1 MKRQHRSVK
10 TGAPVGRGARRR
22 VSTGCGRKPGRA
34 PRGRQTGSTH
44 IGNEKLIT
52 PNGSLDLMDDIPG
65 PCLRQAASLCP
76 TCPPQGFFSPGCHLV
91 PRFSPTQPSELGE
104 GKTWDLF
111 LSPRGQLSPLDL
123 NYNCFSPPQPTPHPQ
138 HSTNALPVGGCTV
151 QWGWH
156 LAPGQRAGVQVLAL
170 FSMS

>member
-1 MKRQHRSVK
+1 MAGLWGCASWGPCSLSVSGHQLWATASTGRQGPGPVKRQHRSVK
-10 TGAPVGRGARRR
+10 TGAPVGRGARRQ

-52 PNGSLDLMDDIPG
+52 PNGSLDLMVDIPG

-76 TCPPQGFFSPGCHLV
+76 ACPPQGFLSPGCHLV

-111 LSPRGQLSPLDL
+111 LSPRGQLGGPSPL
-123 NYNCFSPPQPTPHPQ
+123 
-138 HSTNALPVGGCTV
+138 
-151 QWGWH
+151 
-156 LAPGQRAGVQVLAL
+156 
-170 FSMS
+170 